1 MAMRASISP
10 IGVIR
15 SPFKRVE
22 DVPWDYSQVEGEIH
36 IYPEYRDG
44 LRDLDGFSHVIVL
57 WLFHLA
63 RGESLL
69 VKPLYDSGV
78 RGVFATRHPNRPNR
92 IALTVMELLAVR
104 ESSLRVRG
112 VDAVDGSPVVDI
124 KPYTF
129 KDRVAFLRL
138 GWLARVF
145 SRRADESAQLHRLV
159 SLAAEAMKAAYA
171 PYSKFRVGA
180 AVLASSGA
188 VYTGCNIENA
198 SYGLT
203 VCAERVAVFKA
214 ISEGERGIRAVA
226 VVTEAEKPTPPCGAC
241 RQVIYEHG
249 PSAVVVMANTRGDME
264 VASIRDLLPKAFSS
278 SDLSSRASA
287 KPL

>member
-1 MAMRASISP
+1 MIASISP
-10 IGVIR
+10 IGVIK

-22 DVPWDYSQVEGEIH
+22 EVPWDYSQVEGEIC

-44 LRDLDGFSHVIVL
+44 LRDLDGFSHIIVL

-63 RGESLL
+63 REESLL
-69 VKPLYDSGV
+69 VKPLHDHEI

-92 IALTVMELLAVR
+92 IALTVMELLSV
-104 ESSLRVRG
+104 EGGSLKVRG
-112 VDAVDGSPVVDI
+112 VDAVDGSPVLDL

-129 KDRVAFLRL
+129 KDRPSLIRI
-138 GWLARVF
+138 GWLTRVF
-145 SRRADESAQLHRLV
+145 SREVDVSTKLPRLV

-171 PYSKFRVGA
+171 PYSRFRVGA

-188 VYTGCNIENA
+188 VYTGCNVENA

-203 VCAERVAVFKA
+203 ICAERVAVFKA
-214 ISEGERGIRAVA
+214 ISEGEREVKAIA
-226 VVTEAEKPTPPCGAC
+226 VVTEAEKPTLPCGAC

-249 PSAVVVMANTRGDME
+249 PAAVVAMANTRGSLE
-264 VASIRDLLPKAFSS
+264 IASIRDLLPRPFSRS
-278 SDLSSRASA
+278 NLHSRSC
-287 KPL
+287 